1 MKLVLRLRF
10 TPLRAKTTR
19 KINMTHYNLAFIGFG
34 NVARALARLLER
46 KRGLLE
52 SQYEITYSVT
62 GIATGSHG
70 FAVNPDRLDV
80 NNALELVESGKS
92 IDLIS
97 SSPVSNSLD
106 VIQHS
111 NADVMFENSP
121 VNTQTGQ
128 PAIDHI
134 KSALELGMHAI
145 TANKG
150 PVVHG
155 YRELT
160 DLAESKEKKF
170 RFESAVLGG
179 APVFSVM
186 REAFPLAELAS
197 IKGIFNA
204 TTNIIL
210 SRMESGESYEDAVK
224 FCQSIGV
231 AERDPTNDVDGWD
244 AAIKVAALVTV
255 LMDTPMTP
263 QQVNPTGIRGITSEM
278 IAKAKAD
285 GKRYKLVC
293 SAEKVGDKVEAS
305 VGPELVDS
313 SSPLYGMM
321 NSNTGV
327 TFRTDV
333 ILDYSITQSERPGMQ
348 GGPVETAYGLFAD
361 FVSVANIAN

>member
-1 MKLVLRLRF
+1 M
-10 TPLRAKTTR
+10 
-19 KINMTHYNLAFIGFG
+19 HYDLAFIGFG

-46 KRGLLE
+46 KRDLLKE
-52 SQYEITYSVT
+52 KHDVTYSVT
-62 GIATGSHG
+62 GIATGRHG
-70 FAVNPDRLDV
+70 FAVNPSGLAIQQ
-80 NNALELVESGKS
+80 ALELVESGNS
-92 IDLIS
+92 IDSIS
-97 SSPVSNSLD
+97 TSPVSNSLD
-106 VIQHS
+106 VIRQS
-111 NADVMFENSP
+111 NAHVMFENSP

-128 PAIDHI
+128 PALDHI
-134 KSALELGMHAI
+134 RAALELGMHAI

-160 DLAESKEKKF
+160 QLARSKGKQF

-179 APVFSVM
+179 APVFSVF

-197 IKGIFNA
+197 FKGILNA

-210 SRMESGESYEDAVK
+210 SRMENGESYEDALK

-231 AERDPTNDVDGWD
+231 AETDPTNDVDGWD

-255 LMDTPMTP
+255 LMDTPLTP
-263 QQVNPTGIRGITSEM
+263 QQVNPTGIRDITPEM
-278 IAKAKAD
+278 IAQAKAE

-293 SAEKVGDKVEAS
+293 SAEKVGEKVSAS
-305 VGPELVDS
+305 VAPQLVDA
-313 SSPLYGMM
+313 SSPLYGML
-321 NSNTGV
+321 NSKTGL

-333 ILDYSITQSERPGMQ
+333 ILDYSITQSEREGMQ

-361 FVSVANIAN
+361 FVNVVG

>member
-1 MKLVLRLRF
+1 
-10 TPLRAKTTR
+10 
-19 KINMTHYNLAFIGFG
+19 MTHYNLAFIGFG

-46 KRGLLE
+46 KSDLMK
-52 SQYEITYSVT
+52 SKYDITYSVT

-70 FAVNPDRLDV
+70 FAVNPDGFDI
-80 NNALELVESGKS
+80 NKALEHVERKESVFP
-92 IDLIS
+92 LS
-97 SSPVSNSLD
+97 SFDAQDSLA
-106 VIQHS
+106 VIRHS

-134 KSALELGMHAI
+134 EAALNLGMHAI

-155 YRELT
+155 YRDLT
-160 DLAESKEKKF
+160 ALAESKGKKF

-186 REAFPLAELAS
+186 RESFPLAELS
-197 IKGIFNA
+197 SFKGIFNA

-210 SRMESGESYEDAVK
+210 SRMENGESYEDAVK

-231 AERDPTNDVDGWD
+231 AETDPTNDVDGWD

-255 LMDTPMTP
+255 LMETPMTP
-263 QQVNPTGIRGITSEM
+263 QQVDRTGIRGITSEM

-285 GKRYKLVC
+285 GKRYKLIC
-293 SAEKVGDKVEAS
+293 SAEKSGEKIKAS
-305 VGPELVDS
+305 VAPELVDS
-313 SSPLYGMM
+313 TSPLYGMI
-321 NSNTGV
+321 NSNTGAA
-327 TFRTDV
+327 FRTDV

-361 FVSVANIAN
+361 FVNIAKSANST

>member
-1 MKLVLRLRF
+1 
-10 TPLRAKTTR
+10 
-19 KINMTHYNLAFIGFG
+19 MTHYNLAFIGFG

-46 KRGLLE
+46 KRDLLK
-52 SQYEITYSVT
+52 SKYDITYSVT

-70 FAVNPDRLDV
+70 FAVNPNGLAI
-80 NNALELVESGKS
+80 NQALELVESRQS
-92 IDLIS
+92 ISSLS
-97 SSPVSNSLD
+97 SSPVNNSLE
-106 VIQHS
+106 VIQQS
-111 NADVMFENSP
+111 NANVMFENSP

-128 PAIDHI
+128 PALNHI
-134 KSALELGMHAI
+134 RAALNLGMHTI

-160 DLAESKEKKF
+160 ALAESKGKKF

-179 APVFSVM
+179 APVFSVF

-210 SRMESGESYEDAVK
+210 SRMENGESYEDAVK
-224 FCQSIGV
+224 YCQSIGV
-231 AERDPTNDVDGWD
+231 AETDPTNDVDGWD

-263 QQVNPTGIRGITSEM
+263 QQVNPTGIRGITLEM
-278 IAKAKAD
+278 IAKAKAE

-293 SAEKVGDKVEAS
+293 TAEKVGDKVIAS
-305 VGPELVDS
+305 VAPQLVDS

-321 NSNTGV
+321 NSSTGL
-327 TFRTDV
+327 TLRTDV
-333 ILDYSITQSERPGMQ
+333 ILDYSITLSEKPDMQ

-361 FVSVANIAN
+361 FVNIVQ